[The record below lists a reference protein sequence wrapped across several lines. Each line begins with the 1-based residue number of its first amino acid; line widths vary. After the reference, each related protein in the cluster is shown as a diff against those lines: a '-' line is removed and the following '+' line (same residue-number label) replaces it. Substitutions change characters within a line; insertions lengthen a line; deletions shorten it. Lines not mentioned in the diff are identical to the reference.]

1 MNDPALPAVL
11 AGLATLDATL
21 ALAEGLRQGRRA
33 VDLSGI
39 EAEVGGLCLAA
50 LALPARARGEVRAPL
65 EGLRRRLERLLA
77 ER

>member
-11 AGLATLDATL
+11 AGLAALDATL

-50 LALPARARGEVRAPL
+50 LALPAPARSEVRAPL
-65 EGLRRRLERLLA
+65 EGLCRRLERLLA